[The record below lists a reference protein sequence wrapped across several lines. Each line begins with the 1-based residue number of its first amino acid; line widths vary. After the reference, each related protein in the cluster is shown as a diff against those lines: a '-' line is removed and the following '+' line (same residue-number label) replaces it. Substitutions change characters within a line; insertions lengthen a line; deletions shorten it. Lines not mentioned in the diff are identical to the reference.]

1 MNVDLSRTPMNVHF
15 QGCGELTYNE
25 HLDRLIAD
33 GVVSLKGT
41 ESRTQRLLNEMILDV
56 HTEGFERNGGYD
68 FACRFYE
75 EAFHF
80 AEKLYGKDN
89 IISAVM
95 HADELNIAMTER
107 VAKADLSLPSAHY
120 GAACGGQRSALV
132 ETL

>member
-33 GVVSLKGT
+33 GVVSLKGLKADAT
-41 ESRTQRLLNEMILDV
+41 VFNEMILDV
-56 HTEGFERNGGYD
+56 HTDYFERNGGYD

-75 EAFHF
+75 EALHF

-89 IISAVM
+89 IISAVS
-95 HADELNIAMTER
+95 A
-107 VAKADLSLPSAHY
+107 VAVAISGVYILFGVVFSTKIGIY
-120 GAACGGQRSALV
+120 
-132 ETL
+132 